1 MSRDQHPR
9 RTNPLKEFRPIVG
22 RGGWRA
28 FRLEVYHVDHGLVAC
43 PLCGLLYNVFLLYL
57 TLLLRCFLGHLCST
71 HRLLRTSTMKVL
83 LLCCFI
89 MCGAYTTAV
98 VDKGKVCMLML
109 CYLFFH
115 LFLLAFPRLRHAPSQ
130 AVDEVGLLH
139 EPGQHGGGNAMP
151 AQLAHCGGGAPFD
164 AAQTV

>member
-1 MSRDQHPR
+1 MSITD
-9 RTNPLKEFRPIVG
+9 
-22 RGGWRA
+22 
-28 FRLEVYHVDHGLVAC
+28 
-43 PLCGLLYNVFLLYL
+43 
-57 TLLLRCFLGHLCST
+57 LLRAHFAAS
-71 HRLLRTSTMKVL
+71 STMCSFCISL
-83 LLCCFI
+83 SFSAASLATFARRIASCAQARRRHCCYAVAI
-89 MCGAYTTAV
+89 MCGAESTAV
-98 VDKGKVCMLML
+98 GDKGRVCMLML